1 MIETCRCKE
10 TSWNA
15 KSSTDPE
22 RKARTARKKLRV
34 LPLGHPPFSEMM
46 EVTSGRGGT
55 ATDRDGDTKIEAG
68 GGIEVVFI
76 RGFAFGRVID
86 LHPTTKD
93 FRPRGFRHALETM
106 RTHFAP
112 TKSMPRSSLCR
123 SQTAGGKPS
132 PDANRYEPGAQR
144 NRFGAA

>member
-15 KSSTDPE
+15 KSSTEPE
-22 RKARTARKKLRV
+22 RKARTARKKLHV
-34 LPLGHPPFSEMM
+34 LPLGHPPFSEMT

-76 RGFAFGRVID
+76 W
-86 LHPTTKD
+86 
-93 FRPRGFRHALETM
+93 
-106 RTHFAP
+106 
-112 TKSMPRSSLCR
+112 
-123 SQTAGGKPS
+123 
-132 PDANRYEPGAQR
+132 
-144 NRFGAA
+144 

>member
-15 KSSTDPE
+15 RSSTEPE

-34 LPLGHPPFSEMM
+34 SPLRHPPFSEMM
-46 EVTSGRGGT
+46 EVTGGRGGT

-76 RGFAFGRVID
+76 R
-86 LHPTTKD
+86 
-93 FRPRGFRHALETM
+93 
-106 RTHFAP
+106 
-112 TKSMPRSSLCR
+112 
-123 SQTAGGKPS
+123 
-132 PDANRYEPGAQR
+132 
-144 NRFGAA
+144 